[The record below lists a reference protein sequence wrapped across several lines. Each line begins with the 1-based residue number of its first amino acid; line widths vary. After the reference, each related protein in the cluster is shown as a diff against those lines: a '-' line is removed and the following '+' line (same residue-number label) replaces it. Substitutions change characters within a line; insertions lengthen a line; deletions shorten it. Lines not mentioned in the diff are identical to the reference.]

1 MTGRAFGLMMTAAD
15 YRAKAKNALMA
26 AQCAPDPKSMLDW
39 EATAKDWA
47 ELAVRAEAQEALE
60 RRLWRKD

>member
-1 MTGRAFGLMMTAAD
+1 MMTAAD
-15 YRAKAKNALMA
+15 YRAKAEDALVA
-26 AQCAPDPKSMLDW
+26 AQCAPDPKSKLDW

-47 ELAVRAEAQEALE
+47 GLAVQAEAQEALE